1 MFAYY
6 SLVTTGKE
14 RRTCAKPYRL
24 DAIVDVMKGA
34 TDDVI
39 DDGYESMEEKQLD
52 IIASNDEYKED
63 MRKWKDEHL
72 SQGDDGVSTLIS
84 ILFK

>member
-1 MFAYY
+1 MN
-6 SLVTTGKE
+6 
-14 RRTCAKPYRL
+14 
-24 DAIVDVMKGA
+24 GA
-34 TDDVI
+34 TNDVI

-72 SQGDDGVSTLIS
+72 TQGDDGVSTLIS